1 MRTDVNHDFDL
12 RWKEAITKLEQIFG
26 EDIDLQAAI
35 FLIGT
40 RELGKGPKKFT
51 KDEKMNIMHLGV
63 CRLLAPYGYYELE
76 GLDQDEW
83 PHYRR
88 IKRLPLLN
96 SAQQDRF
103 MKEAVIEYICSEI

>member
-1 MRTDVNHDFDL
+1 MRLDVDQDFNL
-12 RWKEAITKLEQIFG
+12 RWKEAIGKLEQIFG

-40 RELGKGPKKFT
+40 RELGKGAKKFT

-83 PHYRR
+83 PHYKRV
-88 IKRLPLLN
+88 KRLPLLN
-96 SAQQDRF
+96 TLQQDKL
-103 MKEAVIEYICSEI
+103 MKEAVIEYLSTEI